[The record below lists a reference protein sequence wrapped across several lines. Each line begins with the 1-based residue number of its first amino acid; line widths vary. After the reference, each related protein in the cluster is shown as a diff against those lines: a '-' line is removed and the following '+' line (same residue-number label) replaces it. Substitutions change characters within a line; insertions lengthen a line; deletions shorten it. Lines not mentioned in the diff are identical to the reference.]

1 MPQIGSATI
10 GQVANSSEI
19 VKHLFLA
26 ELVRL
31 DSVLNGI
38 IDKNDR
44 INGIDVSA
52 GFLYQGEFYQR
63 SNAARPPTYGE
74 RLTLNPE
81 LWPAMDKYLKASSR
95 LIMEVHLVNQAVYRL
110 VRGCMSYQ
118 DVRDALP
125 ECLVAQDQT
134 GKYKEL
140 PRTREAAWTLAG
152 DPMAIKQYE
161 KILPSIEYYAASH
174 LIF

>member
-1 MPQIGSATI
+1 MPQIGSQTI

-31 DSVLNGI
+31 DGVLNGI

-44 INGIDVSA
+44 INGVDASA

-63 SNAARPPTYGE
+63 SNSTREPTIGE
-74 RLTLNPE
+74 RLVLNPA
-81 LWPAMDKYLKASSR
+81 LWSLMDNYLKACSR
-95 LIMEVHLVNQAVYRL
+95 LTMDVHLINQTVYRL

-134 GKYKEL
+134 GKYKGL
-140 PRTREAAWTLAG
+140 ARTREAAWTIAG
-152 DPMAIKQYE
+152 DERAIYQYE
-161 KILPSIEYYAASH
+161 KVLPSIEYYAATH
-174 LIF
+174 IIF

>member
-1 MPQIGSATI
+1 MPQIGSQTI

-31 DSVLNGI
+31 DGVLNGI

-44 INGIDVSA
+44 IHGVDASA
-52 GFLYQGEFYQR
+52 GFLHQGEFYQR
-63 SNAARPPTYGE
+63 SNSTRAPTIGE
-74 RLTLNPE
+74 RLVLNPD
-81 LWPAMDKYLKASSR
+81 LWSLMDKYLKACSR
-95 LIMEVHLVNQAVYRL
+95 LTMEVHLINQTVYRL

-134 GKYKEL
+134 GNYKGL
-140 PRTREAAWTLAG
+140 SRTREAAWTIAG
-152 DPMAIKQYE
+152 DERATAQYE
-161 KILPSIEYYAASH
+161 KVLPSIEYYAATH
-174 LIF
+174 IIF

>member
-1 MPQIGSATI
+1 MAQVGTTTI
-10 GQVANSSEI
+10 GQIANSSEI

-31 DSVLNGI
+31 DGVLNGI

-44 INGIDVSA
+44 IHGIDISA
-52 GFLYQGEFYQR
+52 GFMHQGEFYQR
-63 SNAARPPTYGE
+63 SNTTRPPTYGE
-74 RLTLNPE
+74 RLALNPD
-81 LWPAMDKYLKASSR
+81 LWSNMDGYLKASSR
-95 LIMEVHLVNQAVYRL
+95 LIMEVHLVNQEVYRL
-110 VRGCMSYQ
+110 VRGCMTFQ

-125 ECLVAQDQT
+125 ECLVVQDQT

-140 PRTREAAWTLAG
+140 PRTREAAWTLQG
-152 DPMAIKQYE
+152 DAMALNQYK
-161 KILPSIEYYAASH
+161 KILPSIEYYAAAH

>member
-31 DSVLNGI
+31 DGVLNGI

-44 INGIDVSA
+44 INGVDVSA
-52 GFLYQGEFYQR
+52 GFLHQGEFYQR
-63 SNAARPPTYGE
+63 SNATRPPTYGE

-81 LWPAMDKYLKASSR
+81 LWPTMDKYLKAVTICSR
-95 LIMEVHLVNQAVYRL
+95 QLRRALLMEMVVSPFGPLY
-110 VRGCMSYQ
+110 
-118 DVRDALP
+118 
-125 ECLVAQDQT
+125 
-134 GKYKEL
+134 
-140 PRTREAAWTLAG
+140 
-152 DPMAIKQYE
+152 
-161 KILPSIEYYAASH
+161 PSFTH
-174 LIF
+174 

>member
-10 GQVANSSEI
+10 GQVANSSDI

-31 DSVLNGI
+31 DGVLNGI

-44 INGIDVSA
+44 INGVDVSA
-52 GFLYQGEFYQR
+52 GFLHQGEFYQR
-63 SNAARPPTYGE
+63 SNASRPPTYGE

-95 LIMEVHLVNQAVYRL
+95 LIMEVHLVNQTVYRL

-134 GKYKEL
+134 GQYKGL

-152 DPMAIKQYE
+152 DAMAIKQYE